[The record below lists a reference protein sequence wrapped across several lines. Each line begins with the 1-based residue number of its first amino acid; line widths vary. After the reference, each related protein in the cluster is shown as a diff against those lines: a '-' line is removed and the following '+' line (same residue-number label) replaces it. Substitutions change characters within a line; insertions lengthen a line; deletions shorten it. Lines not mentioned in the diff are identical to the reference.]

1 LEKLIYILKSNPKT
15 FINSMKARLITL
27 LFSLLVLM
35 GNAQSKDTIA
45 AIKNQDKISY
55 KQFIA
60 PVTLLTAGT
69 LLLNTNLNDNLQS
82 NANNF
87 FGENFHTTADNYLLF
102 VPVVQIYLGKS
113 FGFKPKNDFQHQTI
127 NIAIANVMAVSAT
140 EVLKR
145 SVKEERPDQSDDLSF
160 PSGHTTVAFTNAALL
175 YYEYKDSNLWYASSG
190 FLFATATGI
199 LRIAN
204 NRHYTSDVLAGAGIG
219 LASGLIVSYWN
230 PLKSMTFGKK
240 KKTTAFVYPQIG
252 SQIGMGALIQ
262 LN

>member
-1 LEKLIYILKSNPKT
+1 MKIKLT
-15 FINSMKARLITL
+15 TL
-27 LFSLLVLM
+27 MFSLLVFL

-60 PVTLLTAGT
+60 PAALITSGALLINSTLNA
-69 LLLNTNLNDNLQS
+69 DLQS

-87 FGENFHTTADNYLLF
+87 FGEDFHTTADNYLLF
-102 VPVVQIYLGKS
+102 VPVAQIYLGKS
-113 FGFKPKNDFQHQTI
+113 FGFTPKNNFKQQTI
-127 NIAIANVMAVSAT
+127 NIAIANIMAVSVT
-140 EVLKR
+140 EILKR

-175 YYEYKDSNLWYASSG
+175 YYEYKDSNVWYASSG

-230 PLKSMTFGKK
+230 PFKSVTFGKK

-252 SQIGMGALIQ
+252 SQIGMGTLIQ

>member
-1 LEKLIYILKSNPKT
+1 
-15 FINSMKARLITL
+15 MKNNLLSI
-27 LFSLLVLM
+27 LFSLVVFT
-35 GNAQSKDTIA
+35 GKAQTKDSISSITQPN
-45 AIKNQDKISY
+45 KLSY

-60 PVTLLTAGT
+60 PVALITTGALMV
-69 LLLNTNLNDNLQS
+69 NTVLNDDLQE
-82 NANNF
+82 NANRF
-87 FGENFHTTADNYLLF
+87 FGEDFSSQADNVLLF
-102 VPVVQIYLGKS
+102 VPAAQIYLGKS
-113 FGFKPKNDFQHQTI
+113 FGFNPKNDFYHQTI
-127 NIAIANVMAVSAT
+127 NLAVANAIAVSTTMA
-140 EVLKR
+140 LKY

-160 PSGHTTVAFTNAALL
+160 PSGHTSIAFTNAALL
-175 YYEYKDSNLWYASSG
+175 YYEYKDSNVWYASSG

-230 PLKSMTFGKK
+230 PFKSVTFGKK
-240 KKTTAFVYPQIG
+240 NKTTAFVYPQIG

>member
-1 LEKLIYILKSNPKT
+1 MKTKLIT
-15 FINSMKARLITL
+15 F
-27 LFSLLVLM
+27 LFSLLVFM

-45 AIKNQDKISY
+45 KIKNQDKISY

-60 PVTLLTAGT
+60 PVALLTAGT
-69 LLLNTNLNDNLQS
+69 LLLNTNLNDDLQS

-87 FGENFHTTADNYLLF
+87 FGEDFHTNADNFLLF
-102 VPVVQIYLGKS
+102 VPVAQIYLGKS

-127 NIAIANVMAVSAT
+127 NIAIANIMAVSAT

-230 PLKSMTFGKK
+230 PFKSVTFGKK

>member
-1 LEKLIYILKSNPKT
+1 MKIKLT
-15 FINSMKARLITL
+15 TL
-27 LFSLLVLM
+27 LFCLFVFM

-45 AIKNQDKISY
+45 GLKNQDVISY
-55 KQFIA
+55 KQFVA
-60 PVTLLTAGT
+60 PVALITAGT
-69 LLLNTNLNDNLQS
+69 LLLNSALNEDLQK
-82 NANNF
+82 NANTF
-87 FGENFHTTADNYLLF
+87 FGEDFNTKADNFLPF
-102 VPVVQIYLGKS
+102 VPVAQIYLGKS

-127 NIAIANVMAVSAT
+127 NIIVANTIGAAVFT
-140 EVLKR
+140 TLKYT
-145 SVKEERPDQSDDLSF
+145 VKEERPDQSDDLSF
-160 PSGHTTVAFTNAALL
+160 PSGHTAIAFTNAALL

-204 NRHYTSDVLAGAGIG
+204 NKHYTSDVLAGAGIG

-230 PLKSMTFGKK
+230 PFKSVPFGKK

-252 SQIGMGALIQ
+252 SHIGMGALIQ